1 MSGTEKVGVLWR
13 KEAGS
18 EQVLLG
24 REKPRHIG
32 GMGSHLGVFVGCAA
46 ALGLAKEPL
55 GLG

>member
-1 MSGTEKVGVLWR
+1 MGTEKVGVLWR